1 MICPV
6 CKEEMPLL
14 SRVCPVCGHT
24 IDGDENH
31 ASASEAVTE
40 LESILYDI
48 KALPEP
54 TFAKSMGQL
63 SLFMVPILTVLI
75 FVMYVISAAGLFL
88 ILALLLAIW
97 SVLLIVKRVKG
108 TLGNREAD
116 AAFAELSNQYEYAA
130 RSLKRDYG
138 KNREVANLLTEINE
152 QIDHINSRR
161 KSMRTKNL
169 LLWALIF
176 GVIIILTSIGSVGVK
191 NRVDE
196 NLATTWQEQLDAFKC
211 SGENDEYDG
220 TERIEILDLILTADE
235 IGEAEQ
241 FFADYCAGMVGD
253 VECATKIVRYH
264 LNHDNAAAAEEF
276 INSCTLR
283 YSSDINKLKN
293 LIK

>member
-1 MICPV
+1 
-6 CKEEMPLL
+6 MPLL

-97 SVLLIVKRVKG
+97 SALLIVKRVKG
-108 TLGNREAD
+108 TLGNSEAD

-169 LLWALIF
+169 LLWAVIF

-220 TERIEILDLILTADE
+220 TERIEILDLVLAADE

-264 LNHDNAAAAEEF
+264 LNHDNTAAAEEF